1 MNVHVRLFA
10 AAAEAC
16 GKEQIEVSIERRAPH
31 TIADVRDA
39 IAAAYPMLE
48 EILRRA
54 WFAVNE
60 EYATHDVTIQEKD
73 RIAIIPPVS
82 GGSQPQSLRDTT
94 WPDLLITRD
103 ILSVNAMYDHVLRAA
118 AGAVVLFSGTVREF
132 TRGRQTD
139 YLEYEAY
146 EEMALEKMRA
156 VKNACVDRWPDAHVA
171 LWHRVGRLALT
182 ETSVLIG
189 VSTPHRKDAFAA
201 GQFAIDT
208 LKRTVPIWKKE
219 FFSDGQVEWVGPD
232 GPWNPTS
239 DQEGDP
245 HATS

>member
-1 MNVHVRLFA
+1 MNIHVRLFA

-16 GKEQIEVSIERRAPH
+16 GKEQIEVTVERPSPPS
-31 TIADVRDA
+31 IADVRDA
-39 IAAAYPMLE
+39 IALSYPMLE

-60 EYATHDVTIQEKD
+60 EYATHDVIIHEND

-82 GGSQPQSLRDTT
+82 GGMQAPREHNTVLHDV
-94 WPDLLITRD
+94 LITRD
-103 ILSVNAMYDHVLRAA
+103 ALSVSAMYDHVLRAA

-132 TRGRQTD
+132 TRGRQTS

-156 VKNACVDRWPDAHVA
+156 VKEACIARFPDAHVA

-189 VSTPHRKDAFAA
+189 VSTPHRKDAFSA
-201 GQFAIDT
+201 GEFAIDT

-232 GPWNPTS
+232 GLWNPTS
-239 DQEGDP
+239 DEGDET
-245 HATS
+245 HATP